1 MGFSLSDID
10 IKHVLILFGTPALAI
25 YGIIN
30 VPLQQ
35 QTALWA
41 LAYYFWSGLG
51 ITAGYHRYWSHRS
64 YDATLL
70 WQWIMMAAGSS
81 AMEGSI
87 KWWSRGHRV
96 HHRFTD
102 TPKDPYNAK
111 YGFFWS
117 HMGWMIMKQG
127 RLATVDVS
135 DLSVD
140 WLVRFQHKHYP
151 LISVFMAFGVPTLV
165 AGLGWGDWLGG
176 FFFAGV
182 ARLVFVHHATFCV
195 NSLAHYIGD
204 YTFDDKRTPKD
215 HFLTALITCG
225 EGYHN
230 FHHEFPAD
238 YRNAIKVYQYDPT
251 KWLIWFA
258 SLVGLAY
265 NLKCFPQNEIEKG
278 RIMMLEKE
286 IADEKQKLN
295 GKPVPSRIVALEQDI
310 QASKKKL
317 NYGVPVEELPSLTVY
332 EVKQEIERTGKQLL
346 IISGV
351 VYDVTKFIDDHP
363 GGKGFMKAA
372 IGRDV
377 TSSFNGEVY
386 DHANAARNLM
396 ASMRYARVQ
405 GPK

>member
-10 IKHVLILFGTPALAI
+10 IKHVVILFGTPALAI
-25 YGIIN
+25 YGILN
-30 VPLQQ
+30 VRFQQ

-135 DLSVD
+135 DLSAD

-215 HFLTALITCG
+215 HFLTALVTCG

-238 YRNAIKVYQYDPT
+238 YRNAIKFYQYDPT

-258 SLVGLAY
+258 SLVGLTY

-278 RIMMLEKE
+278 RIMMLEME
-286 IADEKQKLN
+286 IAREKQRLN
-295 GKPVPSRIVALEQDI
+295 GKPVPSRIAALEQEI
-310 QASKKKL
+310 EAKKKKL
-317 NYGVPVEELPSLTVY
+317 NYGVPVEELLSLTVD

-363 GGKGFMKAA
+363 GGKGFMKAS

-377 TSSFNGEVY
+377 TASFNGEVY

-405 GPK
+405 APK

>member
-1 MGFSLSDID
+1 MVSISDID
-10 IKHVLILFGTPALAI
+10 IKHVVILFGTPALAI
-25 YGIIN
+25 YGILN
-30 VPLQQ
+30 VPLQL

-41 LAYYFWSGLG
+41 FAYYFWSGLG

-64 YDATLL
+64 YDATIL

-135 DLSVD
+135 DLSAD

-165 AGLGWGDWLGG
+165 AGLGWGDWWGG

-238 YRNAIKVYQYDPT
+238 YRNAIKFWQYDPT

-258 SLVGLAY
+258 SLVGLTY

-286 IADEKQKLN
+286 IADAKQKLPA
-295 GKPVPSRIVALEQDI
+295 GTPVPARIIAVEQEI
-310 QASKKKL
+310 QEAKKKL
-317 NYGVPVEELPSLTVY
+317 DYGVPLEDLPSLTVD

-351 VYDVTKFIDDHP
+351 AYDVTTFIDEHP
-363 GGKGFMKAA
+363 GGKGFMKAS

-377 TSSFNGEVY
+377 TASFNGEVY

-396 ASMRYARVQ
+396 ASMRFARVQ
-405 GPK
+405 APK